1 MDGEAAATEEL
12 FVPSRYRSRTSPKLT
27 SIARYMPIAGSSR
40 SEVRSLWVVA
50 ARRPVGDCGR
60 AAHY

>member
-40 SEVRSLWVVA
+40 SEVRSLFGWQ
-50 ARRPVGDCGR
+50 PLDGQ
-60 AAHY
+60 